1 MINILYIIYI
11 FIIIIIKL
19 TTKENWVSTGIC
31 EVLYIRR
38 SLNPTDRWSG
48 DLAFP
53 GGKAN
58 PGENDRETCERE
70 TMEEVGL
77 DLTSEK

>member
-1 MINILYIIYI
+1 M
-11 FIIIIIKL
+11 
-19 TTKENWVSTGIC
+19 
-31 EVLYIRR
+31 YIRR
-38 SLNPTDRWSG
+38 SLSPTDRWSG

-58 PGENDRETCERE
+58 PGETDKETCERE

-77 DLTSEK
+77 DLRGEK